1 VGKLGHLESFIHFH
15 KTFERGRE
23 KELEEKKK
31 GFEERRTW
39 RARRG

>member
-1 VGKLGHLESFIHFH
+1 L
-15 KTFERGRE
+15 RGRE

-31 GFEERRTW
+31 GFEERITW